1 MTDTPNPDSE
11 PYVRPFTDFL
21 REQSR
26 GESLTELSDGL
37 RDLVARVRATGKPG
51 AITYVVKVEPVKN
64 TDDAYAVTDE
74 IRLKLPEFP
83 RQGSLM
89 FTDHDGNLI
98 GSDPNQLIALNVDP
112 ATGEITTPGSP

>member
-1 MTDTPNPDSE
+1 MTNQPA

-21 REQSR
+21 REQSK
-26 GESLTELSDGL
+26 GETLTELSDGF
-37 RDLVARVRATGKPG
+37 RDLTARVQATGKPG
-51 AITYVVKVEPVKN
+51 TLTYVVKVEPVKN

-74 IRLKLPEFP
+74 IRLKLPEHP

-98 GSDPNQLIALNVDP
+98 GNDPHQLTALNVDP
-112 ATGEITTPGSP
+112 ATGEVLDPHTP